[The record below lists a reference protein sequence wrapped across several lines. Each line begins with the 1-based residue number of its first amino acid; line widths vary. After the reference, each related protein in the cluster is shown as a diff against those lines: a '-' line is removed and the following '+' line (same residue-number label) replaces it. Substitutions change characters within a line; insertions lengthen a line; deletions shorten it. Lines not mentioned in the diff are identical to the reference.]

1 MTDVMVKVLE
11 PADNISFLTVREAK
25 LMLGLPPD
33 DTAQDDLIEQQIEIA
48 SATIAELTNRT
59 FAKEKV
65 YETWRDFSHRRLWL
79 TRFPVEDDDIEKITI
94 GGNRT
99 LSGDEYEIENK
110 SGMLHFGVNTA
121 IEPIRVT
128 YSGGFVLPDDAPK
141 PLKQATLLL
150 VTQQRSQATRES
162 IEGIRMIA
170 HKDSRVLFF
179 DPTQQAKS
187 AGPSGGLG
195 SGSKQV
201 DDLLMHYVR
210 HAI

>member
-1 MTDVMVKVLE
+1 MVKVLE
-11 PADNISFLTVREAK
+11 PADNINFLTVREAK

-33 DTAQDDLIEQQIEIA
+33 DTAQDDLLEQQIEIA

-79 TRFPVEDDDIEKITI
+79 TRFPVEDDDIEKITV

-99 LSGDEYEIENK
+99 LTEDEYEIENK

-170 HKDSRVLFF
+170 HKESRVLFF

-187 AGPSGGLG
+187 AGPAGGLG

-201 DDLLMHYVR
+201 DDLLLHYVR